1 MSTGKGIKRTRNQPA
16 LHSELKESH
25 RIHLTPTAWSKLQ
38 KMAAVK
44 GTSISE
50 LVEGWARESDIDG
63 E

>member
-25 RIHLTPTAWSKLQ
+25 RIYLTPTAWNRLQ
-38 KMAAVK
+38 KIATTK
-44 GTSISE
+44 ETSISE
-50 LVEGWARESDIDG
+50 LVERWARETNIDA

>member
-44 GTSISE
+44 ATSVSE
-50 LVEGWARESDIDG
+50 LIEGWARKNNIDD